1 MQISLESF
9 SRVLRYRSLFG
20 QGLVVTVLLSLLTVV
35 LGFILAF
42 VLAMMRLSS
51 VKVLRFISAVY
62 VQIVR
67 CTPMMVQVLIIYYL
81 LTSLISF
88 PRVFIFGFI
97 EVGRFIP
104 AAISLALNSGGY
116 MSDVIRGGIEG
127 IDQGQTEAARSLGMS
142 KRQTMFHII
151 IPQAIK
157 NILPAFA
164 NEFVT
169 IIKESSVCSVI
180 GVAEITK
187 QAQNVQSATFISL
200 EPLFVATFLYF
211 CLCFPTSQI
220 IAYFERRMRASDRR

>member
-1 MQISLESF
+1 MQISLDSF

-35 LGFILAF
+35 LGFVLAF
-42 VLAMMRLSS
+42 ILAMMRLSRL
-51 VKVLRFISAVY
+51 KVLRLISSVY

-142 KRQTMFHII
+142 SGQTMYHII

-220 IAYFERRMRASDRR
+220 IAYFERRMRASDKR